1 MKTIERKTMFA
12 ALSAALLAL
21 LAACG
26 DETTNTTAFGTENT
40 VAALNK
46 AGKCTEE
53 RMGETVYAEK
63 EGMLYVCDGSLW
75 VSMKGEDGQKGARG
89 DSGSV
94 GDDGDPGNPGAK
106 GASCTIK
113 TADGA
118 TQLVCGSAT
127 YTISSE
133 EGESGVFTD
142 KRDGKVYPWVKIRG
156 LVWMAKNLDVGTM
169 VKKPAGGN
177 HETQASSG
185 NRIEKWCAHDSA
197 AYCDTLGGYY
207 QWHTAMALS
216 DTCLDHRCSE
226 LLDTLPSLKWVR
238 HRGIC
243 PEGWHLP
250 YSGEF
255 LLLQGAAD
263 TVATYAAAPAKASMA
278 LAAVGKWFDGQGLD
292 LFGFA
297 AMPAYHLNLDG
308 SLNTSSGGFEW
319 LIGGES
325 PTSFVRAWVFRS
337 TGGVTQFSS
346 GTSYGKEMGY
356 TVRCVKDWAPE
367 SVQF

>member
-26 DETTNTTAFGTENT
+26 DETTNTTAYGTENA
-40 VAALNK
+40 VSALNK

-94 GDDGDPGNPGAK
+94 GDDGDSGNPGAK

-133 EGESGVFTD
+133 GDESGVFTD
-142 KRDGKVYPWVKIRG
+142 KRDGKVYPWVKIAG

-177 HETQASSG
+177 YETQASSG

-207 QWHTAMALS
+207 QWHTAMAVS
-216 DTCLDHRCSE
+216 DTCLDHRCADQ
-226 LLDTLPSLKWVR
+226 LDTLPVIKWVR

-243 PEGWHLP
+243 PEGWHIPAPREYMHLK
-250 YSGEF
+250 GF
-255 LLLQGAAD
+255 AD
-263 TVATYAAAPAKASMA
+263 TVANFSAQPAKAAMA
-278 LAAVGKWFDGQGLD
+278 LASIGKWFDGKGTD
-292 LFGFA
+292 AFGFA
-297 AMPAYHLNLDG
+297 AMP
-308 SLNTSSGGFEW
+308 
-319 LIGGES
+319 
-325 PTSFVRAWVFRS
+325 TSFLTPAGNLAASPQPMALLVADAPTTATNANIFMSVS
-337 TGGVTQFSS
+337 TGVVQLNVG
-346 GTSYGKEMGY
+346 YGKVNGF
-356 TVRCVKDWAPE
+356 TLRCVKDWAPE